1 MAKGVWIVAEA
12 RDGAY
17 RKVSFEIAS
26 AARKLADELGDEVCA
41 VLCGSGI
48 EGKAA
53 ELGKYGVDKVY
64 VADNPALEPYTTDAH
79 AAAVAKI
86 VKEKG
91 PAILLLG
98 ASVQGKD
105 LAARLVGKL
114 ATGLATDC
122 TGLKIEG
129 GKLIAVRPMYAGKCF
144 GEVAFEATP
153 AMASLRPNVFAIVEN
168 AKAGAVEKFDP
179 ALDAGQ
185 IKTKVAEIAKDT
197 SGKIE
202 LTEANIIV
210 SGGRGMKGPENYTM
224 LEDLAKVLGAA
235 VGASRAAV
243 DAGWRPADGP
253 GRPDGQDRVAEP
265 LHRLRYFRRHSASG
279 RHELLEVHRRHQQGP
294 RGPHLPEGGLRD
306 RRRPLQGRAGS
317 DGSGEEDSCIRLKSG
332 AGLPQGPA
340 PLHHL

>member
-12 RDGAY
+12 RDGAF
-17 RKVSFEIAS
+17 RKVSYEIAS

-53 ELGKYGVDKVY
+53 ELGKFGVDKIY

-86 VKEKG
+86 VKEKD
-91 PAILLLG
+91 PAILLLA

-105 LAARLVGKL
+105 LSARLVGKL

-153 AMASLRPNVFAIVEN
+153 AMATLRPNVFPIAEN

-185 IKTKVAEIAKDT
+185 LKTKVAEIAKDA

-210 SGGRGMKGPENYTM
+210 SGGRGMKGPENFPM
-224 LEDLAKVLGAA
+224 IEELAKVLGAA

-243 DAGWRPADGP
+243 DAGWRPVSDQV
-253 GRPDGQDRVAEP
+253 GQTGKTVSPNLYIAC
-265 LHRLRYFRRHSASG
+265 G
-279 RHELLEVHRRHQQGP
+279 
-294 RGPHLPEGGLRD
+294 
-306 RRRPLQGRAGS
+306 
-317 DGSGEEDSCIRLKSG
+317 ISG
-332 AGLPQGPA
+332 AIQHLAGMSSSKFIVAINKDPEA
-340 PLHHL
+340 PIFQRADYGIVDDLFKVVPEVTAAAKKILA

>member
-1 MAKGVWIVAEA
+1 MAKGVWIVAEV

-64 VADNPALEPYTTDAH
+64 VADNAALEPYTTDAH

-86 VKEKG
+86 VKEKD
-91 PAILLLG
+91 PAILLLA

-105 LAARLVGKL
+105 LSARLVGKL

-122 TGLKIEG
+122 TGLKLDG
-129 GKLIAVRPMYAGKCF
+129 GKLVAMRPMYAGKCF
-144 GEVAFEATP
+144 GEVAFEAAP
-153 AMASLRPNVFAIVEN
+153 AMASLRPNVFPIVEN

-185 IKTKVAEIAKDT
+185 LKTKVAEIAKDT

-210 SGGRGMKGPENYTM
+210 SGGRGMKGPENFPL
-224 LEDLAKVLGAA
+224 LEELAKVLGAA

-243 DAGWRPADGP
+243 DAGWRPVNDQV
-253 GRPDGQDRVAEP
+253 GQTGKTVSPNLYIAC
-265 LHRLRYFRRHSASG
+265 G
-279 RHELLEVHRRHQQGP
+279 
-294 RGPHLPEGGLRD
+294 
-306 RRRPLQGRAGS
+306 
-317 DGSGEEDSCIRLKSG
+317 ISG
-332 AGLPQGPA
+332 AIQHLAGMSSSKFIVAINKDAEA
-340 PLHHL
+340 PIFQRADYGIVDDLFKVVPEVTAAAKKLLA